1 MSRITVERSHSL
13 GLAVARE
20 KAEALAQRLASE
32 YDVKYR
38 WSGDTLEFK
47 RSGADG
53 TPMRRSVWPPLSPT
67 KLPRPSWYSC
77 ELSVLQRLSRCT
89 TSQLPLSLRT
99 RKARWLWRR
108 RSSAANAYGSDFS

>member
-20 KAEALAQRLASE
+20 KAERLAERLASE

-53 TPMRRSVWPPLSPT
+53 TIAVGDDRVRVELKLGLLLSALGGT
-67 KLPRPSWYSC
+67 IKREIEQTLDKH
-77 ELSVLQRLSRCT
+77 LQ
-89 TSQLPLSLRT
+89 
-99 RKARWLWRR
+99 A
-108 RSSAANAYGSDFS
+108 

>member
-1 MSRITVERSHSL
+1 MSRITVERSQSL

-20 KAEALAQRLASE
+20 KAEALAQRLACE

-53 TPMRRSVWPPLSPT
+53 QIAVSADQVSVQLKLGLLLSALGGT
-67 KLPRPSWYSC
+67 IQREIEEVLDR
-77 ELSVLQRLSRCT
+77 ELC
-89 TSQLPLSLRT
+89 
-99 RKARWLWRR
+99 
-108 RSSAANAYGSDFS
+108 

>member
-13 GLAVARE
+13 GLAAARE

-38 WSGDTLEFK
+38 WSGDILEFK

-53 TPMRRSVWPPLSPT
+53 QIAVGADRVRVELKLGLLLSA
-67 KLPRPSWYSC
+67 L
-77 ELSVLQRLSRCT
+77 
-89 TSQLPLSLRT
+89 
-99 RKARWLWRR
+99 
-108 RSSAANAYGSDFS
+108 GSTIKREIEQTLDKHLGA

>member
-13 GLAVARE
+13 GLAAARD

-38 WSGDTLEFK
+38 WSGDILEFK

-53 TPMRRSVWPPLSPT
+53 QIAVAADSVRVELKLGLLLSALGST
-67 KLPRPSWYSC
+67 IKREIEQTLDKH
-77 ELSVLQRLSRCT
+77 L
-89 TSQLPLSLRT
+89 
-99 RKARWLWRR
+99 KA
-108 RSSAANAYGSDFS
+108 

>member
-53 TPMRRSVWPPLSPT
+53 SIRVGEDRVRVELNLGLLLSAMGGSIKREIEQT
-67 KLPRPSWYSC
+67 LDKH
-77 ELSVLQRLSRCT
+77 LQ
-89 TSQLPLSLRT
+89 
-99 RKARWLWRR
+99 A
-108 RSSAANAYGSDFS
+108 

>member
-20 KAEALAQRLASE
+20 KAGGPAQRLGSE
-32 YDVKYR
+32 HDGEDR

-53 TPMRRSVWPPLSPT
+53 TNAVGDDSVRVELKLGLLLSALGGT
-67 KLPRPSWYSC
+67 IKREIEQTLDKH
-77 ELSVLQRLSRCT
+77 LQ
-89 TSQLPLSLRT
+89 
-99 RKARWLWRR
+99 A
-108 RSSAANAYGSDFS
+108 

>member
-53 TPMRRSVWPPLSPT
+53 TIAVGDDSVRVELKLGLPGSHFDCGMLLLLLRRPVDA
-67 KLPRPSWYSC
+67 
-77 ELSVLQRLSRCT
+77 VIV
-89 TSQLPLSLRT
+89 
-99 RKARWLWRR
+99 
-108 RSSAANAYGSDFS
+108 

>member
-53 TPMRRSVWPPLSPT
+53 RIDVHDDSV
-67 KLPRPSWYSC
+67 R
-77 ELSVLQRLSRCT
+77 VQ
-89 TSQLPLSLRT
+89 LSLGLLLS
-99 RKARWLWRR
+99 AM
-108 RSSAANAYGSDFS
+108 SSSIKREIEEVLDKNLQA